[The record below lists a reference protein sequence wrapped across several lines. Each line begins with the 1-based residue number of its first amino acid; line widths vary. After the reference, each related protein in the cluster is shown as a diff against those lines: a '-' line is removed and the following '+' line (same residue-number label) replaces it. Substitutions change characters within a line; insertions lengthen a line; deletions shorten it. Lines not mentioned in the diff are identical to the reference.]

1 MKRPL
6 PPAVLGAMVCSV
18 YLSAGDSPSTSIPR
32 DRTAVLMQAKLK
44 AIHSISE
51 GLVRKDFAA
60 MEEAGVTLAA
70 LSAGSDWQHHG
81 DSVYGDYRDELHRS
95 SLKVAEL
102 ARTANLEGATYGYM
116 KLLSSCVDCH
126 THCRDVLRIAE
137 IAPVLRPVPEGADR
151 PMLK

>member
-1 MKRPL
+1 MKRL
-6 PPAVLGAMVCSV
+6 VLSAVLGVMVCGV
-18 YLSAGDSPSTSIPR
+18 YLAAGDSQSTSIPR
-32 DRTAVLMQAKLK
+32 DRTAVLMQAKLR
-44 AIHSISE
+44 ALHSISE
-51 GLVRKDFAA
+51 GLVRKDFSLI
-60 MEEAGVTLAA
+60 EQAGVTLAA

-102 ARTANLEGATYGYM
+102 ARTQNLEGASYGYM

-137 IAPVLRPVPEGADR
+137 TAPVLRPVPEAADG
-151 PMLK
+151 PMMK

>member
-1 MKRPL
+1 MRRFL
-6 PPAVLGAMVCSV
+6 LAAAVFPVAIGV
-18 YLSAGDSPSTSIPR
+18 YLAAGDSTSSSIPR

-44 AIHSISE
+44 ALHSISE

-60 MEEAGVTLAA
+60 IEQAGVTLAA

-102 ARTANLEGATYGYM
+102 ARTQNLEGASYGYM

-137 IAPVLRPVPEGADR
+137 TAPVLRPVPEAADG
-151 PMLK
+151 PMMK

>member
-1 MKRPL
+1 MQRL
-6 PPAVLGAMVCSV
+6 LVAAVLGAMVTGV
-18 YLSAGDSPSTSIPR
+18 YLAAGDSRSASAPR
-32 DRTAVLMQAKLK
+32 DRTAILMQAKLK
-44 AIHSISE
+44 SIHSISE

-60 MEEAGVTLAA
+60 IEQAGATLAT
-70 LSAGSDWQHHG
+70 LSSGTDWQHHG

-102 ARTANLEGATYGYM
+102 ARTQNLEGASYGYM

-137 IAPVLRPVPEGADR
+137 SAPVLRPVPEAADG
-151 PMLK
+151 PMMK

>member
-1 MKRPL
+1 MRRLLVTTLLAL
-6 PPAVLGAMVCSV
+6 PVFGV
-18 YLSAGDSPSTSIPR
+18 YLAAGESPAPR

-44 AIHSISE
+44 ALHSISE

-60 MEEAGVTLAA
+60 IEQAGATLAD
-70 LSAGSDWQHHG
+70 LSAGSDWRHHG
-81 DSVYGDYRDELHRS
+81 DSVYGDYRDELRRS

-102 ARTANLEGATYGYM
+102 ARTGNLEGAGYGYM

-137 IAPVLRPVPEGADR
+137 TAPVLRPVPEMVDA
-151 PMLK
+151 PLMK

>member
-1 MKRPL
+1 MQRVL
-6 PPAVLGAMVCSV
+6 MAAVLSGMAGGV
-18 YLSAGDSPSTSIPR
+18 YLLAAEPQPTPVLR

-44 AIHSISE
+44 ALHSISE
-51 GLVRKDFAA
+51 GLVRKDFPAI
-60 MEEAGVTLAA
+60 EQSGVTLAA

-102 ARTANLEGATYGYM
+102 ARTQNLEGASYGYM

-137 IAPVLRPVPEGADR
+137 TAPVLRPVPEGADG
-151 PMLK
+151 PMMK